1 MRVLYVNVFSLLY
14 SKRFIGS
21 NESVRA
27 TYQSGQYR
35 TPLDVMRSIPH
46 DVMSA
51 KLLEQ
56 AAVSAGM
63 LIYPVEP
70 RGIRS
75 FIIDRDIFSRSAL
88 APDINW
94 TGALR
99 MGSDSHIARIRKH
112 AELAGVRDWRSCGD
126 LFCWEFKHQ
135 QHLHLKSP
143 PDRGVTPQLL
153 QRIRAI
159 KQEGKI

>member
-14 SKRFIGS
+14 SRRYISS
-21 NESVRA
+21 NESVFA

-35 TPLDVMRSIPH
+35 TPLDVMSCIPH

-56 AAVSAGM
+56 AAISAGM

-99 MGSDSHIARIRKH
+99 MGSNSHIARIRKH
-112 AELAGVRDWRSCGD
+112 VELAGVRDWRSCGD
-126 LFCWEFKHQ
+126 LFFWEFRHQ

-153 QRIRAI
+153 QRIRDI

>member
-14 SKRFIGS
+14 SKRYISS
-21 NESVRA
+21 NEFVLA
-27 TYQSGQYR
+27 TYQSEQYR
-35 TPLDVMRSIPH
+35 TPLDVMRCIPH

-75 FIIDRDIFSRSAL
+75 FIIDRDIFSRPAL

-94 TGALR
+94 TGVLR

-112 AELAGVRDWRSCGD
+112 AELAGVKHWRSCGD